1 MISRR
6 QPLHIALLAAVVFT
20 AFESPA
26 LAGKFNR
33 VLSVGD
39 PAPVWKDLIGVEDK
53 RHSLADCKSK
63 LVVLVFIAN
72 HCPVSAAYE
81 ERLKQL
87 AVDYCERDVELVAIS
102 VSQLDSDRLDKMK
115 ERGKDSKFSF
125 PYLQDASQAIGRRY
139 GATMTPQVFVLNA
152 ERRIAYMG
160 AFDDRWKDAAKVETH
175 YTRAAIDALLAGKPP
190 EIRETRPVGCAIEY
204 ADDSNQSKP

>member
-6 QPLHIALLAAVVFT
+6 QPLHIALLAAVVF
-20 AFESPA
+20 AALESPT

-87 AVDYCERDVELVAIS
+87 AVDYRDRDVELVAIS

-160 AFDDRWKDAAKVETH
+160 ALDDRWKDAAKVETP
-175 YTRAAIDALLAGKPP
+175 YVRAALDALLAGNKP
-190 EIRETRPVGCAIEY
+190 EIRETRPVGCAIEF